1 MKRNGK
7 LLSFSKNEKWEY
19 ENGLNFIWDS
29 QKDQAN
35 YLIHGIWFS
44 DAKFVFFDE
53 NRIEV
58 YDNLHSLS
66 EDRYIVIGY
75 VRNVLTIIYTERGSD
90 IRIISA
96 RRASKEEEELYYDY
110 T

>member
-7 LLSFSKNEKWEY
+7 VIPISKNEKWEY
-19 ENGLNFIWDS
+19 ENGLKFIWDR
-29 QKDQAN
+29 QKEQIN
-35 YLIHGIWFS
+35 YSKHGILFS

-58 YDNLHSLS
+58 YDDAHSLS

-75 VRNVLTIIYTERGSD
+75 VKNVLTIVYTERGND

-96 RRASKEEEELYYDY
+96 RRANKEEEELYYDY